1 MGSNGEYPVVFLHHR
16 ESLIVFFRGSVTA
29 NHSYAL
35 YQQLEEWLE
44 EKPVP
49 KVFLDLHQ
57 AAYIDS
63 TTVGTLIRIHKFQ
76 RARAASCVLTNLS
89 EPVREILSQMK
100 LINYFDVAED
110 PDVRELE
117 DDVMGQIP
125 VERRDK
131 VSSEF
136 VLDTHHD
143 IVNIVP
149 ELRRE
154 FETLFKALE
163 ESAGMK

>member
-1 MGSNGEYPVVFLHHR
+1 MGVNDEYPVVFLHHGG
-16 ESLIVFFRGSVTA
+16 SLIVFFRGSVTA

-35 YQQLEEWLE
+35 YQQLEKWLK

-49 KVFLDLHQ
+49 KIFLDLHQ
-57 AAYIDS
+57 ATYIDS

-76 RARAASCVLTNLS
+76 QGRAASCVLTNLS

-100 LINYFDVAED
+100 LIDYFDVAED
-110 PDVRELE
+110 SEVRDLE
-117 DDVMGQIP
+117 DEVVGRIP
-125 VERRDK
+125 VEQREK
-131 VSSEF
+131 VSSKF
-136 VLDTHHD
+136 VLDAHHD

-149 ELRRE
+149 ELRKE